1 MEIYI
6 TGHRNPDMDSVCSAW
21 AYSILKNKLDDGNI
35 YKPIMLGAAN
45 SNTKQFFAS
54 NSLDLPD
61 FMHDAKPRVGEVK
74 KSPTY
79 SMTSSD
85 PIYLLMD
92 LYSRMR
98 PTVVPVIDN
107 GEYRCLL
114 SSDDINNFF
123 LRESRHG
130 ERMSYTLSEENIGR
144 VIKGTFLK
152 HGSGKDVKA
161 PYMVGAMEYGVFLSR
176 LDKCQT
182 KPVLIIGDR
191 RKHLE
196 AAISRSLPGIV
207 LTGIERL
214 DEFDFDFSSFSGF
227 VYVSAMDTAETLRLM
242 RLSTPLSDI
251 MQSEDVKLDSDMLFD
266 DAKKTLQE
274 SEYRGLSVYT
284 DGKWSGFVT
293 RRCFLDKPRKRFI
306 LVDHNE
312 IEQSV
317 PGIEDGEIVEILDHH
332 RLAAP
337 RMRTPIYI
345 CSEPLGS
352 TCTIVYEQFRKWGVD
367 IDAMTAKVLLAGL
380 VSDTVML
387 KSPTTTDYDRH
398 VAEKLSA
405 IAGVDIGRFSEEL
418 FSNDIS
424 LAEKDAESII
434 RSDMK
439 TYKEGKTS
447 FAIGQVEVTNIQEA
461 DGIKDK
467 YIEAL
472 EAVRARGGLDWCM
485 LLITDV
491 IRGSSVLLTTDY
503 PLVQKLA
510 YEKISDGMLSLP
522 GVLSRKKQ
530 LLPEILRVISGE

>member
-45 SNTKQFFAS
+45 SNTKQFFVS

-79 SMTSSD
+79 SMTASD
-85 PIYLLMD
+85 PIELLMD

-176 LDKCQT
+176 LDKCQI

-367 IDAMTAKVLLAGL
+367 LDAMTAKVLLAGL

-530 LLPEILRVISGE
+530 LLPEILRVVSGE

>member
-491 IRGSSVLLTTDY
+491 IRGSSVLLTTDH

-510 YEKISDGMLSLP
+510 YEKISDGMLILP

>member
-176 LDKCQT
+176 LDKCQI

-367 IDAMTAKVLLAGL
+367 LDAMTAKVLLAGL

>member
-176 LDKCQT
+176 LDKCQI

-398 VAEKLSA
+398 VAEKLSV

>member
-21 AYSILKNKLDDGNI
+21 AYSVLKNRLDDGNV

-45 SNTKQFFAS
+45 SNTKQFFAA
-54 NSLDLPD
+54 NSLEMPE
-61 FMHDAKPRVGEVK
+61 FMHDARPRVGEVK

-79 SMTSSD
+79 SMASSD
-85 PIYLLMD
+85 PVYLLMD

-98 PTVVPVIDN
+98 PTVVPVIDD
-107 GEYRCLL
+107 GEYKCLL

-152 HGSGKDVKA
+152 HGSGENVKA

-251 MQSEDVKLDSDMLFD
+251 MLRDDVKLDSEMLFD

-317 PGIEDGEIVEILDHH
+317 PGIEEGEIVEILDHH

-367 IDAMTAKVLLAGL
+367 IDAVTAKVLLAGL

-398 VAEKLSA
+398 VADKLSA
-405 IAGVDIGRFSEEL
+405 IAGVDIGEFSEEL
-418 FSNDIS
+418 FSSDIS

-439 TYKEGKTS
+439 TYKEGKVR

-467 YIEAL
+467 YIAAL

-491 IRGSSVLLTTDY
+491 IRGSSVLLTTDCS
-503 PLVQKLA
+503 LVQKLA

-530 LLPEILRVISGE
+530 LLPEILRVVSGE

>member
-398 VAEKLSA
+398 VAEKLSV

>member
-21 AYSILKNKLDDGNI
+21 AYAVLKNRLNDGNV

-45 SNTKQFFAS
+45 SNTKQFFSA
-54 NSLDLPD
+54 NSLSLPD
-61 FMHDAKPRVGEVK
+61 FMHDARPRVGEVR

-79 SMTSSD
+79 SMSSSD
-85 PIYLLMD
+85 PVYLLMD

-107 GEYRCLL
+107 GEYKCLL
-114 SSDDINNFF
+114 SSDDINSFF

-130 ERMSYTLSEENIGR
+130 ERMDYTLSEENIGR

-152 HGSGKDVKA
+152 HGNGGYVKA

-176 LDKCQT
+176 LDKCQK

-196 AAISRSLPGIV
+196 AAIMRSLPGIV

-227 VYVSAMDTAETLRLM
+227 VYVSALDTAETLRLM

-251 MQSEDVKLDSDMLFD
+251 LHSEAVKLDSDMLFD
-266 DAKKTLQE
+266 DAKKILQE
-274 SEYRGLSVYT
+274 SEFRGLSVY
-284 DGKWSGFVT
+284 DGGRWSGFVT
-293 RRCFLDKPRKRFI
+293 RRCFLDKPRKKFI

-367 IDAMTAKVLLAGL
+367 IDPVTAKVLLAGL

-387 KSPTTTDYDRH
+387 KSPTATDYDRH
-398 VAEKLSA
+398 VADKLAA
-405 IAGVDIGRFSEEL
+405 IAGVDIGRFSEDL
-418 FSNDIS
+418 FSSDVS

-439 TYKEGKTS
+439 TYKEGKIR

-461 DGIKDK
+461 DAIKDK

-472 EAVRARGGLDWCM
+472 EIVRAKSGLDWCM

-491 IRGSSVLLTTDY
+491 IRGSSVLLSTDY
-503 PLVQKLA
+503 PLLQKLA
-510 YEKISDGMLSLP
+510 YDRISDGMLSLP

-530 LLPEILRVISGE
+530 LLPEILRVVSGE

>member
-1 MEIYI
+1 
-6 TGHRNPDMDSVCSAW
+6 MDSVCSAW

-45 SNTKQFFAS
+45 SNTKQFFVS

-176 LDKCQT
+176 LDKCQI

-398 VAEKLSA
+398 VAEKLSV

>member
-1 MEIYI
+1 
-6 TGHRNPDMDSVCSAW
+6 MDSVCSAW

-251 MQSEDVKLDSDMLFD
+251 MQSEDTLYISGDGFNEFNILSRTIRLNLIRYLVAVTALKQIKDGTVTIEELVEICLKLCRLLPGEVYNYSPEFADPVIYKILCNTFIRHNYFKVLDDGTIQTNPPKIEKLVKTAAPLLG
-266 DAKKTLQE
+266 AR
-274 SEYRGLSVYT
+274 EYRLLS
-284 DGKWSGFVT
+284 S
-293 RRCFLDKPRKRFI
+293 
-306 LVDHNE
+306 
-312 IEQSV
+312 Q
-317 PGIEDGEIVEILDHH
+317 
-332 RLAAP
+332 
-337 RMRTPIYI
+337 
-345 CSEPLGS
+345 
-352 TCTIVYEQFRKWGVD
+352 
-367 IDAMTAKVLLAGL
+367 
-380 VSDTVML
+380 
-387 KSPTTTDYDRH
+387 
-398 VAEKLSA
+398 
-405 IAGVDIGRFSEEL
+405 DIG
-418 FSNDIS
+418 S
-424 LAEKDAESII
+424 L
-434 RSDMK
+434 
-439 TYKEGKTS
+439 
-447 FAIGQVEVTNIQEA
+447 
-461 DGIKDK
+461 K
-467 YIEAL
+467 YL
-472 EAVRARGGLDWCM
+472 NN
-485 LLITDV
+485 
-491 IRGSSVLLTTDY
+491 
-503 PLVQKLA
+503 
-510 YEKISDGMLSLP
+510 
-522 GVLSRKKQ
+522 
-530 LLPEILRVISGE
+530 

>member
-1 MEIYI
+1 
-6 TGHRNPDMDSVCSAW
+6 MDSVCSAW
-21 AYSILKNKLDDGNI
+21 AYSVLKNRLDDGNV

-45 SNTKQFFAS
+45 SNTKQFFAA
-54 NSLDLPD
+54 NSLEMPE
-61 FMHDAKPRVGEVK
+61 FMHDARPRVGEVK

-79 SMTSSD
+79 SMASSD
-85 PIYLLMD
+85 PVYLLMD

-98 PTVVPVIDN
+98 PTVVPVIDD
-107 GEYRCLL
+107 GEYKCLL

-123 LRESRHG
+123 LRESSHG

-152 HGSGKDVKA
+152 HGSGENVKA

-251 MQSEDVKLDSDMLFD
+251 MLRDDVKLDSEMLFD

-317 PGIEDGEIVEILDHH
+317 PGIEEGEIVEILDHH

-367 IDAMTAKVLLAGL
+367 IDAVTAKVLLAGL
-380 VSDTVML
+380 ISDTVML

-398 VAEKLSA
+398 VSDKLSA
-405 IAGVDIGRFSEEL
+405 IAGVDIGEFSEEL
-418 FSNDIS
+418 FSSDIS

-439 TYKEGKTS
+439 TYKEGKVR

-467 YIEAL
+467 YIAAL

-491 IRGSSVLLTTDY
+491 IRGSSVLLTTDCS
-503 PLVQKLA
+503 LVQKLA

-530 LLPEILRVISGE
+530 LLPEILRVVSGE

>member
-1 MEIYI
+1 
-6 TGHRNPDMDSVCSAW
+6 
-21 AYSILKNKLDDGNI
+21 
-35 YKPIMLGAAN
+35 
-45 SNTKQFFAS
+45 
-54 NSLDLPD
+54 
-61 FMHDAKPRVGEVK
+61 
-74 KSPTY
+74 
-79 SMTSSD
+79 
-85 PIYLLMD
+85 
-92 LYSRMR
+92 
-98 PTVVPVIDN
+98 
-107 GEYRCLL
+107 
-114 SSDDINNFF
+114 
-123 LRESRHG
+123 
-130 ERMSYTLSEENIGR
+130 
-144 VIKGTFLK
+144 
-152 HGSGKDVKA
+152 
-161 PYMVGAMEYGVFLSR
+161 
-176 LDKCQT
+176 
-182 KPVLIIGDR
+182 
-191 RKHLE
+191 
-196 AAISRSLPGIV
+196 
-207 LTGIERL
+207 
-214 DEFDFDFSSFSGF
+214 
-227 VYVSAMDTAETLRLM
+227 MDTAETLRLM

-251 MQSEDVKLDSDMLFD
+251 MLRDDVKLDSEMLFD

-317 PGIEDGEIVEILDHH
+317 PGIEEGEIVEILDHH

-367 IDAMTAKVLLAGL
+367 IDAVTAKVLLAGL

-398 VAEKLSA
+398 VADKLSA
-405 IAGVDIGRFSEEL
+405 IAGVDIGEFSEEL
-418 FSNDIS
+418 FSSDIS

-439 TYKEGKTS
+439 TYKEGKVR

-467 YIEAL
+467 YIAAL

-491 IRGSSVLLTTDY
+491 IRGSSVLLTTDCS
-503 PLVQKLA
+503 LVQKLA

-530 LLPEILRVISGE
+530 LLPEILRVVSGE